1 MTFLLTKIFLKSSIQ
16 KMNDKYSISDSKSK
30 HKTKVILY
38 GLLILYLFF
47 VIGIFCVGLINSLK
61 EIKQETIFIGLILLL
76 NLGVVTVQTVFSSIN
91 LLYFA
96 KDTDSVLPLPIK
108 PYQIILARTNVL
120 ILVEYAIEAIVGLIP
135 LIIYGV
141 IVNCEILFYIK
152 VIFVLILL
160 PILPILLIS
169 LLVMIIMSFSKITK
183 NKNAFQMVST
193 ILVLIAVIAFSI
205 GVSNLE
211 TNTMTD
217 EQMLQT
223 ITQANSMVNMIK
235 GYFPT
240 LDYSIEAITSTNT
253 ITCILSFAKILG
265 ITIISFIIY
274 ILLSQKL
281 YFKGLVGSLYSSSGK
296 RKNKEINIKNKK
308 SSLAAKYIGKEF
320 KILYRNPVFLMQCL
334 LPAVLFPI
342 LCIVLFLFGMDVE
355 TSAELANLS
364 NSLETLKPLI
374 MFVILGITQFFSMI
388 IYISV
393 TAISRDGE
401 NAVFMRY
408 IPVKLFDQFVY
419 KTIPN
424 IIMIIISNIIVFAI
438 AKYFINLSIMDL
450 IVLFIVSTIM
460 GVFHSFALLLVD
472 LKRPKLNWSSEY
484 AVVKQ
489 NLNLI
494 FPMIFAFLHIL
505 VIVAVAM
512 VFDNVNIYISFA
524 IIGVIYLIANWI
536 LLRYLNKKQYKLLTF

>member
-30 HKTKVILY
+30 HKTKAILY

-76 NLGVVTVQTVFSSIN
+76 NLGVVTIQTVFSSIN

-152 VIFVLILL
+152 VICVLLLL

-217 EQMLQT
+217 EQMLQK

-235 GYFPT
+235 GYFQT
-240 LDYSIEAITSTNT
+240 LDYSIEAITTTDT
-253 ITCILSFAKILG
+253 ITCILSFAKILA
-265 ITIISFIIY
+265 ITIISVIIY
-274 ILLSQKL
+274 ILLAQKL

-355 TSAELANLS
+355 TSARIS
-364 NSLETLKPLI
+364 K
-374 MFVILGITQFFSMI
+374 FVKFARNI
-388 IYISV
+388 
-393 TAISRDGE
+393 
-401 NAVFMRY
+401 
-408 IPVKLFDQFVY
+408 
-419 KTIPN
+419 KTINYVCN
-424 IIMIIISNIIVFAI
+424 IGHYAIFLNDNIHICNSN
-438 AKYFINLSIMDL
+438 
-450 IVLFIVSTIM
+450 
-460 GVFHSFALLLVD
+460 
-472 LKRPKLNWSSEY
+472 LKRWRKCSIYEIY
-484 AVVKQ
+484 TCK
-489 NLNLI
+489 
-494 FPMIFAFLHIL
+494 
-505 VIVAVAM
+505 IV
-512 VFDNVNIYISFA
+512 
-524 IIGVIYLIANWI
+524 
-536 LLRYLNKKQYKLLTF
+536 